1 MTFKVM
7 PEVQLRVDSAYPGD
21 QGGGKA
27 RLDPETMLL
36 LKISPGD
43 LVAIEGKRRTVAKV
57 WRMLVEDWNQ
67 RKIRIDNFTRMNA
80 GVSIGDTVKV
90 VKIIDEVEA
99 KRIILA
105 PPEGLPNKL
114 PVSNNPQVLNGLIDF
129 PIAKGDSVPIIL
141 GHPFI
146 QPQIV
151 PFKVMEIEP
160 EEAVIITK
168 NTQIEFSDKPAEG
181 LEGIRKL
188 HYEDI
193 GGLKDE
199 MQRLRETIELPLR
212 HPELFQTLG
221 IEPPKGVLLYGPP
234 GTGKTLIA
242 KAVANESGA
251 HFIHIAGPE
260 VISKYYGESEQ
271 KLREIFEEASENAPS
286 IIFIDELDSIAPRR
300 EDVTGEVERRV
311 VAQLLTMMDGLEERG
326 EVIVIGATNRVDA
339 IDAALRR
346 PGRFDREIEI
356 GVPSEPDR
364 VEILKIHTRGMP
376 LYDDVSLDTLAKQT
390 HGFVG
395 ADLAALAREAAIRAL
410 RRYLPELDLEEK
422 EIPAETLEIMKVLKS
437 DFRSAQRD
445 VGPSA
450 MREVMLEVS
459 HVKWENVGG
468 LESAKIEIREAVEY
482 PLTKRQSFED
492 LGIEPPRGV
501 LLYGPPGT
509 GKTLIAKAVA
519 TESGANFIPVRG
531 PQLLSKWVGESE
543 RAVRE
548 VFKKARQVSPSI
560 IFFDEIDAL
569 APARGTTSDSHVIDN
584 VLNQILTEMDG
595 LIELKDVVVMGATNR
610 PEIVDP
616 ALLRAGRFDRLVYI
630 GEPNLE
636 DRIAI
641 LNVHSK
647 YLPIEGTKF
656 EKVIELTRPLS
667 NENLDK
673 LIESIKNEQ
682 SSNEQ
687 SKNKLISLEEIK
699 AIILEIRKA
708 MIENII
714 VKKKIILDGF
724 DSLTLANLT
733 MEVDDSNINKVLTSI
748 RQEQE
753 ITKGEIMEKFNQI
766 YSPKAIHPSVLEK
779 RRKKILNRI
788 QFNKL
793 NIVGNALEYLIDIT
807 LIFDESSI
815 DEIID
820 LLKKPVIIGSHD
832 IENYLSK
839 IDHRAKIIVNL
850 EARRKIIEDSLKE
863 RKIDLYNYSVDEFV
877 NKSINL
883 SEIELEKMIDILWI
897 ERIVNEN
904 RIQKIK
910 QLYDEKRLKSQGM
923 KIQDLANISI
933 INKINDYDLD
943 LLLETFWKE
952 QIIDHAKIIDFGD
965 SLKNKKWEE
974 LITRSVRRRKILDH
988 LTRMK
993 IEFNDPPKKN
1003 LIGSIASKTEG
1014 YVGSDLEALCREAGM
1029 FALRE
1034 ESSCIKE
1041 KHFEDAIKKV
1051 HPTMNEHVRDYYKKI
1066 QQHFKG
1072 GLPQQVQ
1079 PPEYQ

>member
-43 LVAIEGKRRTVAKV
+43 LVAIEGRRRTVAKV
-57 WRMLVEDWNQ
+57 WRALVEDWNQ

-99 KRIILA
+99 KRVVLA
-105 PPEGLPNKL
+105 PPEDLPKKI
-114 PVSNNPQVLNGLIDF
+114 PIANNPHVLNGLIDF
-129 PIAKGDSVPIIL
+129 PVAKNDSVPIML
-141 GHPFI
+141 GLPFI

-151 PFKVMEIEP
+151 AFKVVEIEP

-168 NTQIEFSDKPAEG
+168 NTSIEFSDKPAAG
-181 LEGIRKL
+181 FEGIKRFS
-188 HYEDI
+188 YEDI

-199 MQRLRETIELPLR
+199 LQRLRETIELPLR
-212 HPELFQTLG
+212 HPELFQKLG

-242 KAVANESGA
+242 KAVASESGA
-251 HFIHIAGPE
+251 HFISIAGPE

-271 KLREIFEEASENAPS
+271 RLREVFEEARENSPS

-300 EDVTGEVERRV
+300 EEVTGEVERRV

-326 EVIVIGATNRVDA
+326 QVVVIGATNRVDA

-356 GVPSEPDR
+356 GVPSELDR
-364 VEILKIHTRGMP
+364 IEILKIHTRGMP
-376 LYDDVSLDTLAKQT
+376 LAEDVSLDTLAQQT

-410 RRYLPELDLEEK
+410 RRYLPDLDLDAEEV
-422 EIPAETLEIMKVLKS
+422 PAEVLDSLRVLAS

-459 HVKWENVGG
+459 HVKWGNVGG
-468 LESAKIEIREAVEY
+468 LEDAKTEVREAVEY
-482 PLTKRQSFED
+482 PLTHRQKFED

-519 TESGANFIPVRG
+519 SESGANFIPVRG

-595 LIELKDVVVMGATNR
+595 LEELKDVVVMGATNR
-610 PEIVDP
+610 PDIVDP

-630 GEPNLE
+630 GEPTFE
-636 DRIAI
+636 DRKKII
-641 LNVHSK
+641 RIHIRFMPV
-647 YLPIEGTKF
+647 EGST
-656 EKVIELTRPLS
+656 
-667 NENLDK
+667 
-673 LIESIKNEQ
+673 
-682 SSNEQ
+682 
-687 SKNKLISLEEIK
+687 LEEIVHLTDGYSEEAVGELVEKLGRDRILEPDEVK
-699 AIILEIRKA
+699 AIITAADESKA
-708 MIENII
+708 D
-714 VKKKIILDGF
+714 L
-724 DSLTLANLT
+724 
-733 MEVDDSNINKVLTSI
+733 
-748 RQEQE
+748 
-753 ITKGEIMEKFNQI
+753 
-766 YSPKAIHPSVLEK
+766 SVGS
-779 RRKKILNRI
+779 RRKRL
-788 QFNKL
+788 
-793 NIVGNALEYLIDIT
+793 VE
-807 LIFDESSI
+807 
-815 DEIID
+815 
-820 LLKKPVIIGSHD
+820 LLH
-832 IENYLSK
+832 E
-839 IDHRAKIIVNL
+839 
-850 EARRKIIEDSLKE
+850 
-863 RKIDLYNYSVDEFV
+863 
-877 NKSINL
+877 
-883 SEIELEKMIDILWI
+883 
-897 ERIVNEN
+897 
-904 RIQKIK
+904 
-910 QLYDEKRLKSQGM
+910 
-923 KIQDLANISI
+923 
-933 INKINDYDLD
+933 
-943 LLLETFWKE
+943 
-952 QIIDHAKIIDFGD
+952 
-965 SLKNKKWEE
+965 
-974 LITRSVRRRKILDH
+974 
-988 LTRMK
+988 
-993 IEFNDPPKKN
+993 KN
-1003 LIGSIASKTEG
+1003 LILSDPARDRLASALSAITEG
-1014 YVGSDLEALCREAGM
+1014 FVGSDLESICREAGM
-1029 FALRE
+1029 LALRE
-1034 ESSCIKE
+1034 DATVVTQH
-1041 KHFEDAIKKV
+1041 HFEEAQKKV
-1051 HPTMNEHVRDYYKKI
+1051 HPMMNERLREYYQKI

-1072 GLPQQVQ
+1072 GLPKQVQ